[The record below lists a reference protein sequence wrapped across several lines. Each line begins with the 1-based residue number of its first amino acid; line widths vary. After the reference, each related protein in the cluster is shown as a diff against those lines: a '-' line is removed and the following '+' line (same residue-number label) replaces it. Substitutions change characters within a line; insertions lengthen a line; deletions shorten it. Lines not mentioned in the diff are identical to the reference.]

1 VGRVAVG
8 EAEVAYEMQGEGDP
22 ILLLHGSTGGRSHW
36 IFAAPAMAD
45 HNRLV
50 LLDYGGG
57 GETTDL
63 GGPLDLDELVDQVLG
78 VADAESLDRFH
89 IAGWSLGGVIA
100 TATALRAPER
110 VRSAALICS
119 WATTD
124 TYLQF
129 QSDLW
134 RRLLDGD
141 RNLFQRYLLQIGF
154 TPAWFAAT
162 GDAVESVVE
171 LGTSMISPGSA
182 RHVELWTRID
192 LSDRLGAISI
202 PTLVIG
208 GRRDIIVPFE
218 HSKTLA
224 KSIKGS
230 QLVEFDC
237 GHYIPFERAD
247 ELAAALNDFF
257 SRH

>member
-1 VGRVAVG
+1 MGRVAVG
-8 EAEVAYEMQGEGDP
+8 EAEVAYEVQGEGDP

-36 IFAAPAMAD
+36 ILTAPTMAD
-45 HNRLV
+45 RNRLV

-57 GETTDL
+57 GETTDH

-89 IAGWSLGGVIA
+89 IAGWSLGGVLA

-124 TYLQF
+124 AYLQF

-134 RRLLDGD
+134 RRLLAGD

-162 GDAVESVVE
+162 GDAAESMVE
-171 LGTSMISPGSA
+171 LGASMISPGSA

-192 LSDRLGAISI
+192 LSDRLGAISF

-224 KSIKGS
+224 GSIKGS
-230 QLVEFDC
+230 ELVEFDC
-237 GHYIPFERAD
+237 GHYIPFEQAD
-247 ELAAALNDFF
+247 QLAAALNDFF
-257 SRH
+257 GQH

>member
-1 VGRVAVG
+1 
-8 EAEVAYEMQGEGDP
+8 
-22 ILLLHGSTGGRSHW
+22 
-36 IFAAPAMAD
+36 
-45 HNRLV
+45 
-50 LLDYGGG
+50 
-57 GETTDL
+57 
-63 GGPLDLDELVDQVLG
+63 
-78 VADAESLDRFH
+78 
-89 IAGWSLGGVIA
+89 
-100 TATALRAPER
+100 
-110 VRSAALICS
+110 
-119 WATTD
+119 
-124 TYLQF
+124 LQF